1 MPVSS
6 DKNFQEKLLIFNDW
20 LSDKERYKGEDVTIV
35 PHKSSEASGFSNET
49 FSCQVKGRNIKEDI
63 VLRIKPTGFQVFPEY
78 DLGLQVEIMNELR
91 KFNLSLIHI

>member
-49 FSCQVKGRNIKEDI
+49 FSCQVQGRNIKEDI

-78 DLGLQVEIMNELR
+78 DLG
-91 KFNLSLIHI
+91 